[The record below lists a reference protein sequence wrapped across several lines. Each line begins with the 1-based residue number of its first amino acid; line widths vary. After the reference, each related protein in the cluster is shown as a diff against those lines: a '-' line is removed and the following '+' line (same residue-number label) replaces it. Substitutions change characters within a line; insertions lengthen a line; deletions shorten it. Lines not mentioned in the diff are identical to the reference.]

1 MQYNTEKVKN
11 LFNKSD
17 EQIIERI
24 LTLKQILQENRAS
37 PVDYHDLAIHYFFL
51 KITIKQ
57 LILSTNCLK
66 DFLIILI

>member
-37 PVDYHDLAIHYFFL
+37 PVDYHDLAIHYFFSKKL
-51 KITIKQ
+51 R
-57 LILSTNCLK
+57 
-66 DFLIILI
+66 

>member
-24 LTLKQILQENRAS
+24 LTLKQMVIA
-37 PVDYHDLAIHYFFL
+37 Y
-51 KITIKQ
+51 
-57 LILSTNCLK
+57 LIPPML
-66 DFLIILI
+66 